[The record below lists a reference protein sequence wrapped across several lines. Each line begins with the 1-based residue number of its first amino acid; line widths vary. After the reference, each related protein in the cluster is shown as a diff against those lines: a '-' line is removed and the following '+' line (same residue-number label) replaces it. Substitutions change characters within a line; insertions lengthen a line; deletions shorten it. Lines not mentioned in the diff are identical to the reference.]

1 MEDICAMKYLIS
13 LYSLIS
19 EIMLDC
25 LHIHTCLRGFI
36 IPSYDRLWEEFKNM
50 EQSVEKGL
58 IKLRRIISVVL
69 VKGYRL
75 LG

>member
-13 LYSLIS
+13 PYSLITK
-19 EIMLDC
+19 IILDC
-25 LHIHTCLRGFI
+25 LHIHTRLRGFI
-36 IPSYDRLWEEFKNM
+36 IPSYDRLWEEFKSM

-69 VKGYRL
+69 VV
-75 LG
+75 